1 MQDLAMI
8 FLLSLVPLLGTQV
21 VLLNM
26 EQTYQ
31 GRSWST
37 PLGLQT
43 WMTDLGRNPEVHHPE
58 EDLPQVENL
67 KSTRIQESWIQL
79 EGPTFLRTRTR
90 VMTGEENQGPSTA
103 RPQVI
108 KIKIPVITDIVLG
121 HEPPTKEESVA
132 EDRARAETEGTVRER
147 LKIGSLDS
155 HLKLRDLP
163 PEVLLLSEGD
173 VSLLAMPVEIEISP
187 SGVRLN
193 TTPGAT
199 QLACQPAYQKGD
211 KSPGQSL

>member
-1 MQDLAMI
+1 MQDLATI
-8 FLLSLVPLLGTQV
+8 FLVSLVPLLGTQV

-43 WMTDLGRNPEVHHPE
+43 WLTDLGRNPEVHQPE
-58 EDLPQVENL
+58 EDPPQVVNL
-67 KSTRIQESWIQL
+67 KSTMTLESWIQL
-79 EGPTFLRTRTR
+79 ERPAFHRTRTR
-90 VMTGEENQGPSTA
+90 VMTGEDNQGPSTE

-121 HEPPTKEESVA
+121 REPPTREESVA

-173 VSLLAMPVEIEISP
+173 VSLLVLPVEIEISP
-187 SGVRLN
+187 PGVRLSATPSETR
-193 TTPGAT
+193 TTT
-199 QLACQPAYQKGD
+199 SY
-211 KSPGQSL
+211 

>member
-1 MQDLAMI
+1 MI
-8 FLLSLVPLLGTQV
+8 FLLGLVPLLGTQV

-43 WMTDLGRNPEVHHPE
+43 WVTDLGRNPEVHQPE
-58 EDLPQVENL
+58 EDPPQVVNL
-67 KSTRIQESWIQL
+67 KSTMTLESWIQL
-79 EGPTFLRTRTR
+79 ERPAFHRTRTR
-90 VMTGEENQGPSTA
+90 VMTGEDNQGPSTE

-121 HEPPTKEESVA
+121 REPPTREESVA
-132 EDRARAETEGTVRER
+132 QEDRARAETEGTVRER

-155 HLKLRDLP
+155 HLTLRDLP

-173 VSLLAMPVEIEISP
+173 VSLLVLPVEIEISP
-187 SGVRLN
+187 
-193 TTPGAT
+193 PGARLKKT
-199 QLACQPAYQKGD
+199 R
-211 KSPGQSL
+211 S